1 MVKRN
6 KILFVHQNF
15 PGQYKHISKEL
26 IDIGYEVHTLSITK
40 FIDKSMTNHHYQL
53 AGNSTKNINKWA
65 IEFES
70 KMIRAGSAANKAM
83 EMKKNGFF
91 PDLIIGH
98 PGWGETF
105 FFKEVWPEAKLLTYA
120 EFYYKTKNS
129 DIDFDPKLI
138 QDDLGIDFE
147 SFYSYTKF
155 KLTARNSPF
164 LSTYAVSDYLMSP
177 TNYQKSLL
185 PASLRDNVEVI
196 HDGID
201 TDILKPDENVTLKIR
216 DKQFSKS
223 DQIITYVSRSLDPYR
238 GFHTFVKSIPQTLK
252 DNPEANII
260 IVGNADTPGYGASPP
275 DGKLYKE
282 I

>member
-1 MVKRN
+1 
-6 KILFVHQNF
+6 
-15 PGQYKHISKEL
+15 
-26 IDIGYEVHTLSITK
+26 
-40 FIDKSMTNHHYQL
+40 
-53 AGNSTKNINKWA
+53 
-65 IEFES
+65 
-70 KMIRAGSAANKAM
+70 MIRAGSAANKAM

-201 TDILKPDENVTLKIR
+201 TDKVAPNHDVVFSMNENH
-216 DKQFSKS
+216 Q
-223 DQIITYVSRSLDPYR
+223 VSRQDEVITFVCRSLEPYR
-238 GFHTFVKSIPQTLK
+238 GFHIFMRSLPSLLK
-252 DNPEANII
+252 KRVNIKKI
-260 IVGNADTPGYGASPP
+260 
-275 DGKLYKE
+275 
-282 I
+282 